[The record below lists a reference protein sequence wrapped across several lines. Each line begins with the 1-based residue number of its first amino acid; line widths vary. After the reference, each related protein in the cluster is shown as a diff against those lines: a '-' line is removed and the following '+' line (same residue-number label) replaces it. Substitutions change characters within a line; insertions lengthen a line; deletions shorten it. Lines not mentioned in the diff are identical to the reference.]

1 MNTLLP
7 VPTVNTVKWTK
18 PLPGWLSMH
27 QVSFVS
33 VGQQT
38 KKQTRELTVFS
49 LQLPN
54 CQALC
59 CRNIKTFR
67 EEIRVT
73 YKEMF
78 LSFPFL
84 SCPFLSFPFPINL
97 LIQVATRGRKS
108 LQNVSQHFKRAH
120 TQIII
125 NTKGNFIKIIISY
138 LSQCYIQTSPLHT
151 P

>member
-1 MNTLLP
+1 
-7 VPTVNTVKWTK
+7 
-18 PLPGWLSMH
+18 MH
-27 QVSFVS
+27 QVSFVL

-38 KKQTRELTVFS
+38 KKQTRELTVLS

-54 CQALC
+54 CQALFHCAWC

-78 LSFPFL
+78 LSFPF
-84 SCPFLSFPFPINL
+84 PINL

-108 LQNVSQHFKRAH
+108 PQNVSQHFKRAH